1 MEASNEYTALMEMCL
16 TDSPSREEVG
26 EHLLTIQRLRADH
39 LEAAQVRYQ
48 WRTEEVK
55 ELKGKL
61 ILAEKEKVGLEGD
74 LMSIREKCKRE
85 INGGEVA
92 VLRACRRAH
101 RALIQEYDVILG
113 SVRAKMLKK
122 KEETAAEIR
131 LQEVRARSEALSEY
145 KEGGFEID
153 EELAR
158 LRDKEIE
165 FDIDYGAAT
174 VSDPSLDRIDLPQ
187 SSEDSIN
194 RTRE

>member
-1 MEASNEYTALMEMCL
+1 MEASNKYTALMEMCL
-16 TDSPSREEVG
+16 TDSPSKEEVG

-39 LEAAQVRYQ
+39 LEAAQVRDQ
-48 WRTEEVK
+48 RRTEEVE

-74 LMSIREKCKRE
+74 LMSMREKCKRE
-85 INGGEVA
+85 INGSEVA
-92 VLRACRRAH
+92 RGRFLGRVVVLIGP
-101 RALIQEYDVILG
+101 LFK
-113 SVRAKMLKK
+113 S
-122 KEETAAEIR
+122 TT
-131 LQEVRARSEALSEY
+131 EALSEY

-174 VSDPSLDRIDLPQ
+174 VYDPSLDRIDLPQ

-194 RTRE
+194 RTVE

>member
-1 MEASNEYTALMEMCL
+1 MVERDAYTKMAVAKARAMEASNKYTALMEMCL
-16 TDSPSREEVG
+16 TDSPSKEEVG

-39 LEAAQVRYQ
+39 LEAAQVRDQ
-48 WRTEEVK
+48 RRTEEVK

-74 LMSIREKCKRE
+74 LMSMREKCKRE
-85 INGGEVA
+85 INGREVA
-92 VLRACRRAH
+92 RWRF
-101 RALIQEYDVILG
+101 LG
-113 SVRAKMLKK
+113 RVV
-122 KEETAAEIR
+122 
-131 LQEVRARSEALSEY
+131 VRARSEALSEY

-174 VSDPSLDRIDLPQ
+174 VYDPSLDRIDLPQ

-194 RTRE
+194 RTVE